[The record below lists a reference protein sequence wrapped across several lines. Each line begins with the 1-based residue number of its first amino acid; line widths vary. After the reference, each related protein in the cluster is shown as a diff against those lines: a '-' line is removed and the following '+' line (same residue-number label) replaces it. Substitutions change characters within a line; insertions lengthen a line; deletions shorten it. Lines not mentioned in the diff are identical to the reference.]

1 MPRVFDDEE
10 EKPSDVWSFE
20 AVAPEKDHGLPN
32 EPATSTFASE
42 RHPHIL
48 EDVDGELEMED
59 VSPSCESEVS
69 SGCCVRIDNVHT
81 YHSQFEQRQSLP
93 FVPPLPKD
101 ILPSRPLPCSPL
113 PTAPLPPQ
121 QSAMCL
127 PFDDAVYS
135 WCFQGTQVC

>member
-101 ILPSRPLPCSPL
+101 TAISSSPMFTSAHSSSSS
-113 PTAPLPPQ
+113 PTVHHVSSL
-121 QSAMCL
+121 
-127 PFDDAVYS
+127 
-135 WCFQGTQVC
+135 